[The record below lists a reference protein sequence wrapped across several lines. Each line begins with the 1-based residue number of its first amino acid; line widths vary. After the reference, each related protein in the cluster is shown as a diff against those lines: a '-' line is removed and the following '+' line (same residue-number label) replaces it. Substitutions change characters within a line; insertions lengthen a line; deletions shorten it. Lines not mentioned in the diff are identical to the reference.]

1 MNELPTKATMKGE
14 VLRGAILDAA
24 AKLFIER
31 GTGGTSMQDIA
42 ESLGLSRTAV
52 YYYFKNKDAILR
64 ALTEEILTSARELAN
79 AAVSRQDRDPAE
91 ALRELVTDYANLIL
105 SRPAEF
111 RVADRNESDL
121 TQRQRASMHT
131 ARRSVL
137 ADFSGII
144 ERGIQLGHFR
154 MADPHVAA
162 FGLIGMCNWTAWW
175 FKPSGRLG
183 QQEVAEAIAD
193 MAIHALRRDE
203 SRRAR
208 VPDVK
213 ESLRLLREDLAYL
226 EKLVVPEDD
235 ASAGQ
240 RK

>member
-1 MNELPTKATMKGE
+1 VNEAPTKTTMKGE
-14 VLRGAILDAA
+14 VLRSAILDAA

-52 YYYFKNKDAILR
+52 YYYFKNKNAILR
-64 ALTEEILTSARELAN
+64 ALTEEVLIPAKQLAN
-79 AAVSRQDRDPAE
+79 DAVARKDQDPTE
-91 ALRELVTDYANLIL
+91 ALQSLVTQYAELIL

-121 TQRQRASMHT
+121 TQRQLASMQS

-137 ADFSGII
+137 ADFSDVI
-144 ERGIQLGHFR
+144 ERGIELGHFR
-154 MADPHVAA
+154 MVDAHVAA
-162 FGLIGMCNWTAWW
+162 FSLIGMCNWTAWW
-175 FKPSGRLG
+175 FKPSGRLSR
-183 QQEVAEAIAD
+183 QEVAQAIAD

-203 SRRAR
+203 SRRPR
-208 VPDVK
+208 LPDVK

-226 EKLVVPEDD
+226 EKLVLPEDD
-235 ASAGQ
+235 TSSGQ